1 MPPTTKMYSHRPRNI
16 RCKSDDKKY
25 RLLKMLGEML
35 GDILEDG
42 RRQILEDNMRDVRR
56 DI

>member
-1 MPPTTKMYSHRPRNI
+1 
-16 RCKSDDKKY
+16 
-25 RLLKMLGEML
+25 MLGEML